1 MNILILNQ
9 QILAI
14 DPQDTSDSWQ
24 TADQVIPKH
33 VVPGAALVTVD
44 SLPADY
50 IPGRYTYDNGFVPV
64 PATVAVPQFVN
75 PLDAIIL
82 LDSMGLGAAYKA
94 YRDSPARTLLEQET
108 LLRAK
113 VWERSNPIL
122 IAAATSPEIGLTG
135 EQLDQMFIQIGY

>member
-1 MNILILNQ
+1 MNILVLNTN
-9 QILAI
+9 ILAI
-14 DPQDTSDSWQ
+14 DPQDTGNSWQ

-33 VVPGAALVTVD
+33 VVPGAALVTVE

-50 IPGRYTYDNGFVPV
+50 APGRYTYDNGFVPV
-64 PATVAVPQFVN
+64 PVTVPVPQSVK

-108 LLRAK
+108 LLRAE
-113 VWERSNPIL
+113 VWERSNPTL
-122 IAAATSPEIGLTG
+122 IAAATAMGITS

>member
-9 QILAI
+9 QVLAI
-14 DPQDTSDSWQ
+14 DPQDTGDSWQ
-24 TADQVIPKH
+24 TEDQVIPKH

-50 IPGRYTYDNGFVPV
+50 APGRYTYDNGFIPV
-64 PATVAVPQFVN
+64 SVAVAVPQFVK

-108 LLRAK
+108 LLRAE
-113 VWERSNPIL
+113 VWERNNPIL
-122 IAAATSPEIGLTG
+122 IAAATAMGLTS

>member
-1 MNILILNQ
+1 MNILILNTK
-9 QILAI
+9 ILAI
-14 DPQDTSDSWQ
+14 DPQDTGNSWQ

-33 VVPGAALVTVD
+33 VVPGAVLVTVE

-50 IPGRYTYDNGFVPV
+50 APGRYTYDNGFVPV
-64 PATVAVPQFVN
+64 PIKVPVPQSVK

-108 LLRAK
+108 LLRAE
-113 VWERSNPIL
+113 VWERNNPTL
-122 IAAATSPEIGLTG
+122 VAAATAMGITS

>member
-50 IPGRYTYDNGFVPV
+50 APGRYTYDNGFVPITIPV
-64 PATVAVPQFVN
+64 VVPQSVE
-75 PLDAIIL
+75 PLAAIAL
-82 LDSMGLGAAYKA
+82 LDSMGLGAVYKA

-113 VWERSNPIL
+113 VWERNNPTL
-122 IAAATSPEIGLTG
+122 VAAATAMGITG
-135 EQLDQMFIQIGY
+135 GQLDQMFIQVGY

>member
-9 QILAI
+9 QVLAI
-14 DPQDTSDSWQ
+14 DPQDTGDSWQ
-24 TADQVIPKH
+24 TEDQVIPKH

-50 IPGRYTYDNGFVPV
+50 APGRYTYDNGFIPV
-64 PATVAVPQFVN
+64 SVAVAVPQFVK

-113 VWERSNPIL
+113 VWERSNPTL
-122 IAAATSPEIGLTG
+122 IAAATAMSITS
-135 EQLDQMFIQIGY
+135 EQLDQLFIQIGY

>member
-1 MNILILNQ
+1 MNILTLNQ

-24 TADQVIPKH
+24 TEDQVLPKH
-33 VVPGAALVTVD
+33 VVPDASLVTVD

-50 IPGRYTYDNGFVPV
+50 APGRYTYNNGFVAVPV
-64 PATVAVPQFVN
+64 TVPVPQFVD
-75 PLDAIIL
+75 PLDAIAL
-82 LDSMGLGAAYKA
+82 LDSMGLGAAYMA

-113 VWERSNPIL
+113 VWERNNPVL
-122 IAAATSPEIGLTG
+122 IAAATSTEIGLTS

>member
-33 VVPGAALVTVD
+33 VVPGAVLVTVD

-50 IPGRYTYDNGFVPV
+50 VPGRYTYDNGFVPV
-64 PATVAVPQFVN
+64 PVTVAVPQSVD
-75 PLDAIIL
+75 PLAAIAL

-94 YRDSPARTLLEQET
+94 YRDSPDRTLLDQET

-113 VWERSNPIL
+113 AWERSNPTL
-122 IAAATSPEIGLTG
+122 IAAATAMGITS

>member
-33 VVPGAALVTVD
+33 VVPGAVLVTVD

-50 IPGRYTYDNGFVPV
+50 VPGRYTYDNGFIPVPV
-64 PATVAVPQFVN
+64 TVAVPQSVD
-75 PLDAIIL
+75 PLAAIAL

-94 YRDSPARTLLEQET
+94 YRDSPDRTLLDQET

-113 VWERSNPIL
+113 AWERSNPTL
-122 IAAATSPEIGLTG
+122 IAAATAMGITS

>member
-33 VVPGAALVTVD
+33 VVPGAVLVTVD

-50 IPGRYTYDNGFVPV
+50 APGRYTYDNGFVPV
-64 PATVAVPQFVN
+64 PVTVAVPQSVD
-75 PLDAIIL
+75 PLAAIAL

-94 YRDSPARTLLEQET
+94 YRDSPDRTLLDQET

-113 VWERSNPIL
+113 AWERSNPTL
-122 IAAATSPEIGLTG
+122 IAAATAMGITS
-135 EQLDQMFIQIGY
+135 EQLDSMFIQIGY